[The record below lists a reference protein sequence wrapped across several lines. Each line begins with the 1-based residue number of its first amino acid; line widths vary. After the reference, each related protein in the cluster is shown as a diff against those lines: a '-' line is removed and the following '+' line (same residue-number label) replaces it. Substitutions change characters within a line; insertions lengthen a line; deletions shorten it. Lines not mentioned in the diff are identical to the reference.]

1 MFKFIT
7 IISCLYTVLITNCVA
22 NENNITKIWTVE
34 NLCKINSY
42 DILEEQGINLIKWSS
57 ESFNGNKTFNIE
69 GQWLTNVGHYIV
81 ECELPFG
88 SNEASLTLILTK
100 S

>member
-1 MFKFIT
+1 M
-7 IISCLYTVLITNCVA
+7 
-22 NENNITKIWTVE
+22 
-34 NLCKINSY
+34 
-42 DILEEQGINLIKWSS
+42 KWSS
-57 ESFNGNKTFNIE
+57 ESFNGNKTFNVE